1 MGGKELIHLRELLL
15 RAIDPALCG
24 SSQQWKQKRVS
35 LVVPG
40 HRFHCVFSATV
51 QQSVQCFVVFLIR
64 TV

>member
-24 SSQQWKQKRVS
+24 NSQQKRVS

-40 HRFHCVFSATV
+40 ARFHCVFSATV